1 MKNRERL
8 CSKNGF
14 SLDKVILKDDEGQIL
29 EVFYEVISPSGVVMS
44 SSHSLQAALLNF
56 NTLVNSAR
64 PKPKENTYGNSGPS
78 M

>member
-8 CSKNGF
+8 SSKNGF
-14 SLDKVILKDDEGQIL
+14 SLDKIILKDDEGKIL

-56 NTLVNSAR
+56 NTLVNDAK
-64 PKPKENTYGNSGPS
+64 PKPIVNTRDDIGPS